1 MIISV
6 TKDNVLITNID
17 LTSEIVSLGKGNS
30 VFYIGRAK
38 DCTVVLDDRMISRI
52 HAELHYNAGQW
63 KVISTSSFSGLSING
78 QNVTEHTLQN
88 GDRLTIGPFT
98 LAFQFE
104 IQTGTN
110 SEEEVEIDEIEEVT
124 IDDTDSEMTETL
136 IEESPA
142 ESLEDMADP
151 LPESDDDLG
160 DLDEDPSEFSEET
173 SEFES
178 SEEAPVAD
186 EVASEQTEG
195 DLSFD
200 DGNEDFA
207 IVPDDEDGGDDTGE
221 STRVINTFVEL
232 FFELSGEF
240 APYDKFILD
249 KNEVFIGRDPA
260 KCQLVIND
268 PEISSVH
275 AVIRKNNITCSIED
289 LQSANG
295 TLVNGEAINK
305 IDLSNGDEV
314 LLGTTTLT
322 LKIKSDFFKQEE
334 DRLMPVEEDQE
345 IEVQEVIEV
354 DEDFEDTGMQEFG
367 DESKEGPKS
376 SSLFSKEALKDPQKR
391 KKLIYIVVGLLLLL
405 LLLDEEP
412 KKAKPGTDKKDEKN
426 RVLGDQQD
434 GNPKPVDAN
443 EKPLTPEELAVV
455 DSTYLLAKELVEVS
469 KYAEALIEIDKIKR
483 ITPNYKNTLQL
494 EALAKQKIKE
504 LELLAKKQRE
514 EEERKLRMEKVK
526 LLVEEA
532 KTATEKKQV
541 QLAEGLFAKI
551 IELDPEN
558 FEVSRLKLEIDAYKK
573 EQERLE
579 IERAAKEA
587 ERKRQ
592 LDSLAP
598 GKGHYLKNEWYK
610 AIQRL
615 QTFLLEKSIDED
627 LRDEATKMLTESKDN
642 LNNIVQPML
651 GKARSLKEGQDLKG
665 AYEQYNE
672 ILKIDQGSTEALNE
686 MDEIRDILTARA
698 KKVYREAIISESLSL
713 FEDAK
718 EKFKEVQQI
727 APVDSEYYEKA
738 SVRLKEYLD

>member
-6 TKDNVLITNID
+6 TKDNVLVSSID
-17 LTSEIVSLGKGNS
+17 LTQDVQSIGNGES

-38 DCTVVLDDRMISRI
+38 DCTVCLDDRAISRI
-52 HAELHYNAGQW
+52 QAELHLKAGKW
-63 KVISTSSFSGLSING
+63 RLVSTSSFSDLMING
-78 QNVTEHTLQN
+78 NNSKDHQLKT
-88 GDRLTIGPFT
+88 GDRVVVGPFT
-98 LAFQFE
+98 LSFSFSD
-104 IQTGTN
+104 IVSQTVEEELDQLVEEEPIV
-110 SEEEVEIDEIEEVT
+110 EEEVTETQIEET
-124 IDDTDSEMTETL
+124 
-136 IEESPA
+136 P
-142 ESLEDMADP
+142 LEDISEEPIAADEEIP
-151 LPESDDDLG
+151 NDLEDDSDLG
-160 DLDEDPSEFSEET
+160 DPSSDLEGEGTSEFSSDEEPVA
-173 SEFES
+173 EAA
-178 SEEAPVAD
+178 SEEP
-186 EVASEQTEG
+186 
-195 DLSFD
+195 LSFD
-200 DGNEDFA
+200 DGNDEFA
-207 IVPDDEDGGDDTGE
+207 MVPDDDDGSEDSGD
-221 STRVINTFVEL
+221 STRVMNTFVEL
-232 FFELSGEF
+232 YFEISGEH

-249 KNEVFIGRDPA
+249 KKEVYVGRDPA

-314 LLGTTTLT
+314 LLGATTLT

-345 IEVQEVIEV
+345 IEVQEVVEV
-354 DEDFEDTGMQEFG
+354 DEDFEDTGMQQFG
-367 DESKEGPKS
+367 EQAEAPKS
-376 SSLFSKEALKDPQKR
+376 GGSLFSKEALKDPQKR

-412 KKAKPGTDKKDEKN
+412 KKPTPPKTDGKDDKSRLLDGQN
-426 RVLGDQQD
+426 ADQT
-434 GNPKPVDAN
+434 KVATDAN
-443 EKPLTPEELAVV
+443 EKPLSPEELAVV
-455 DSTYLLAKELVEVS
+455 DSTYLLAKELIDVS
-469 KYAEALIEIDKIKR
+469 KFAEALIEIDKIKR

-494 EALAKQKIKE
+494 EAIAKQKIKE
-504 LELLAKKQRE
+504 LEALAKQQRE
-514 EEERKLRMEKVK
+514 EEERKIRMEKVK
-526 LLVEEA
+526 LLVGEA
-532 KTATEKKQV
+532 KEATEKKQV

-573 EQERLE
+573 EQERIE
-579 IERAAKEA
+579 IEKAAKEA

-592 LDSLAP
+592 LDALAP
-598 GKGHYLKNEWYK
+598 GKGHYLSGEWYK

-642 LNNIVQPML
+642 LNNIIQPML

-672 ILKIDQGSTEALNE
+672 ILKIDQGSNEALNE
-686 MDEIRDILTARA
+686 MDAIRDILTARA

-738 SVRLKEYLD
+738 TNRLKEYLD

>member
-17 LTSEIVSLGKGNS
+17 LTSEIVSLGNGSS

-52 HAELHYNAGQW
+52 HAELHYIAGQW

-78 QNVTEHTLQN
+78 QNVTEHVLQN
-88 GDRLTIGPFT
+88 GDRLIIGPYS
-98 LAFQFE
+98 LAFQF
-104 IQTGTN
+104 GTQAVRN
-110 SEEEVEIDEIEEVT
+110 SEDEVEIDEIEEAAV
-124 IDDTDSEMTETL
+124 DNADSEMTKTL
-136 IEESPA
+136 IEESLA

-151 LPESDDDLG
+151 LPESDENDDDLG
-160 DLDEDPSEFSEET
+160 DLDGAPSEFGEET
-173 SEFES
+173 NEFEP
-178 SEEAPVAD
+178 SEEAP
-186 EVASEQTEG
+186 VASEQTEG

-207 IVPDDEDGGDDTGE
+207 IVPEDEDGGNDNGE
-221 STRVINTFVEL
+221 STRVINTFAEL
-232 FFELSGEF
+232 FFEISGEF

-249 KNEVFIGRDPA
+249 KNEVFVGRDPA

-354 DEDFEDTGMQEFG
+354 DEDFDDTTMKEFG

-412 KKAKPGTDKKDEKN
+412 KKAKLGTDKKDEKN

-434 GNPKPVDAN
+434 ATPKPDGSN

-469 KYAEALIEIDKIKR
+469 KFAEALIEIDKIKR

-672 ILKIDQGSTEALNE
+672 ILKIDQGNTEALNE